1 LGMVDGAAP
10 SSDTSID
17 LGMLVNYY
25 SSSAAKKGGF
35 YWDSSTTAWSLSEV
49 VTESSQVLTPTA
61 GATEMR
67 FLYDAGNYYSI
78 GVAANGATTLQT
90 VDSDGTAGN
99 LQVTADGTLTLESVG
114 DITLDAGGGDVLFE
128 DDGTSYG
135 SITNSSGVMQIKSA
149 TDKELEIRSERDMT
163 FVIDDD
169 AGDTNSFFTF
179 KAEDN
184 TLANSD
190 NFDGRVGQVTTKY
203 YSTSLLIGQTEFGK
217 GVLSDNAE
225 GTLFTYDGTVFG
237 AAEVVI
243 HITDG
248 TTDQVNKMLIC
259 SDTGGG
265 NDVAYSNYSVIYSDG
280 STELGT
286 VRATGSSGTI
296 SVHVDA
302 DDNDTVTYAVTF
314 LA

>member
-1 LGMVDGAAP
+1 
-10 SSDTSID
+10 
-17 LGMLVNYY
+17 
-25 SSSAAKKGGF
+25 
-35 YWDSSTTAWSLSEV
+35 
-49 VTESSQVLTPTA
+49 
-61 GATEMR
+61 
-67 FLYDAGNYYSI
+67 
-78 GVAANGATTLQT
+78 
-90 VDSDGTAGN
+90 
-99 LQVTADGTLTLESVG
+99 
-114 DITLDAGGGDVLFE
+114 
-128 DDGTSYG
+128 
-135 SITNSSGVMQIKSA
+135 
-149 TDKELEIRSERDMT
+149 MT

-169 AGDTNSFFTF
+169 ATDNNSFFTF

-184 TLANSD
+184 TLANST

-217 GVLSDNAE
+217 GVLSADAE

-265 NDVAYSNYSVIYSDG
+265 TAISFSNYSVIYSDG

-286 VRATGSSGTI
+286 VRATMTSGTV

-302 DDNDTVTYAVTF
+302 DNNDTVTYAVTF